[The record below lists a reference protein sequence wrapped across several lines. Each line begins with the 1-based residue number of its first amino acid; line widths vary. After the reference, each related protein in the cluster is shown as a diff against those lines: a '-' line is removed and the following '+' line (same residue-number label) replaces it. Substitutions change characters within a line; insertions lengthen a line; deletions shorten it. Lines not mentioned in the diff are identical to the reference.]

1 MAEITHLVIANRACA
16 LIGQEPLQSLDE
28 DTLGGQR
35 AALIYDSLLDF
46 CMALTPWTF
55 RRETVELNRLPD
67 APLIDGQILNFKNG
81 YRYLYTIPQGYK
93 IKPNRLL
100 RSNDPE
106 DVLVRFEF
114 EGDKLYCDET
124 RAFAQLLIEQHPER
138 WAGDFRHAF
147 TVALSGEFALAMAD
161 DKQVSGA
168 KKDEAFGSSS
178 QNFRGGLM
186 GAAIQNDARS
196 SPVRKLPLSNP
207 LLDSWMS

>member
-28 DTLGGQR
+28 DTQGGQR

-46 CMALTPWTF
+46 CMALVPWTF

-67 APLIDGQILNFKNG
+67 APLIDGQVQNFQNG
-81 YRYLYTIPQGYK
+81 YRYCYAIPSGYK
-93 IKPNRLL
+93 IKPNRML
-100 RSNDPE
+100 RSKEPD
-106 DVLVRFEF
+106 DVMTRFEF
-114 EGDKLYCDET
+114 EGDKLFCDET
-124 RAFAQLLIEQHPER
+124 KAFAQILIEQHPER

-147 TVALSGEFALAMAD
+147 TVALAGEFAMAMAD
-161 DKQVSGA
+161 DKTVSSA
-168 KKDEAFGSSS
+168 KKDEAFGTSS

-186 GAAIQNDARS
+186 GAAIQNDART

-207 LLDSWMS
+207 LLDAWNS